1 MIGQRVNNYEIV
13 SLLGQGGMGSVYAA
27 THPVLDRK
35 VAVKFL
41 KREFAEDK
49 PLVERFFNEARA
61 ASSIRHPNI
70 IEIIDVG
77 LMPDGLPYILM
88 EHLDGETLSKRIE
101 RAGRLSVAEALQIFS
116 GAAGALE
123 AAHTRGIVH
132 RDLKPDNLYLVPD
145 SANPGLD
152 RVKVLDFGI
161 AKLRK
166 ELSGGSYKTQTG
178 SIMGTPPYMSPEQC
192 MGITGEIDHRT
203 DIYAMA
209 IILYEMLCGGP
220 PFVGEG
226 FGEVL
231 MKHMTQVP
239 VPPSQHNPEI
249 PPHVEAAIL
258 RALAKKRD
266 ERFAN
271 LAEFQLALGV
281 ATGTFPP
288 RSVPAADVSTRPATM
303 SPRPA
308 TFSSRPGALAPAP
321 GGTGGTL
328 PPAAPTG
335 TGARQVTTFSAT
347 NGTVADED
355 AIIAGPGRRR
365 GILIV
370 GGVAAAVFLA
380 VVLMMGLTGGKK
392 VPPSGAA
399 SAGAPAQLLPVAAP
413 PVPAPPTAA
422 AAPTA
427 APAAQPAAVAPAE
440 SPPPAAP
447 APELAKAK
455 PVAQKPKKPKA
466 AALVKMAPASA
477 PAAAVAAPKPSPQL
491 KSLPTSPPPSATSPP
506 PAAPAKPKI
515 QSEKF

>member
-1 MIGQRVNNYEIV
+1 
-13 SLLGQGGMGSVYAA
+13 MGSVYAA
-27 THPVLDRK
+27 THPVLGRK

-61 ASSIRHPNI
+61 ANSIRHPNI

-88 EHLDGETLSKRIE
+88 EHLDGETVSKRIE
-101 RAGRLSVAEALQIFS
+101 RAGRLSVTEALGIFS

-220 PFVGEG
+220 PFVGQG

-231 MKHMTQVP
+231 MKHMTEMP
-239 VPPSQHNPEI
+239 VPPSQHNPEV

-258 RALAKKRD
+258 KALAKKRD

-271 LAEFQLALGV
+271 LAEFQMALGL

-288 RSVPAADVSTRPATM
+288 RSVAVADVSTRPATM
-303 SPRPA
+303 SQ
-308 TFSSRPGALAPAP
+308 RPGTLARAPAAA
-321 GGTGGTL
+321 TGV
-328 PPAAPTG
+328 
-335 TGARQVTTFSAT
+335 RQVTTFSAHS
-347 NGTVADED
+347 GAMDD
-355 AIIAGPGRRR
+355 DDPAIEVPGRNRR
-365 GILIV
+365 RLSIV
-370 GGVAAAVFLA
+370 GGGAAAALVVVALV
-380 VVLMMGLTGGKK
+380 VVLPGGKK
-392 VPPSGAA
+392 PPTPAA
-399 SAGAPAQLLPVAAP
+399 VSAVAPAQPTAP
-413 PVPAPPTAA
+413 AVPAPPVALPVPA
-422 AAPTA
+422 VPAVK
-427 APAAQPAAVAPAE
+427 PAAQPAVAAPTE
-440 SPPPAAP
+440 SPPSVAEPAQP
-447 APELAKAK
+447 K
-455 PVAQKPKKPKA
+455 PVAQKPKKMSKA
-466 AALVKMAPASA
+466 LAVAKSAPVAR
-477 PAAAVAAPKPSPQL
+477 PAAATPAPKPSAPL
-491 KSLPTSPPPSATSPP
+491 KSLPISPPSPATASP